1 MHMRLK
7 FLSRKNM
14 PNATNRLSGSL
25 LVLALVVLLVPVSAL
40 IIAASLGVGG
50 PTKIASAQAL
60 RSTRLDAKFVDAKS
74 RIVSDTLVES
84 VFKAKLRAYGG
95 DIYLP
100 AYAGDMVWKPAFTNP
115 LEASN
120 AIIPGSAT
128 IRIDADDAKG
138 LSSENGRYILKE
150 YEDVDVTIT
159 VTSRIIPSAMTT
171 SRLVFKTQL
180 ATLIWRPVVQEFNED
195 EVGNPLLEITPL
207 GWETNPV
214 IVFNHDAAAMPAPST
229 YVSPAAESAEVSAS
243 AEAEKRPKQKVG
255 MASVFGIFSQLQSQ
269 LLGLFLK

>member
-1 MHMRLK
+1 MHIRLK
-7 FLSRKNM
+7 FLSRKNLTRHIS
-14 PNATNRLSGSL
+14 N
-25 LVLALVVLLVPVSAL
+25 VLVVLLIPISAFL
-40 IIAASLGVGG
+40 TAASVAVACS

-60 RSTRLDAKFVDAKS
+60 RSTRLDAKFMEAKS
-74 RIVSDTLVES
+74 RIISDTLVES
-84 VFKAKLRAYGG
+84 VFKARIRAYGG
-95 DIYLP
+95 DVFLP
-100 AYAGDMVWKPAFTNP
+100 AYAEDIVWKPIFTNP

-138 LSSENGRYILKE
+138 LASDKGRYILKE

-159 VTSRIIPSAMTT
+159 VTSRIIPSAMT
-171 SRLVFKTQL
+171 SPRLVFKTQL
-180 ATLIWRPVVQEFNED
+180 STLIWRPVVQEFNED

-214 IVFNHDAAAMPAPST
+214 IVFNHDAAADQMTLPSSSAPSSA
-229 YVSPAAESAEVSAS
+229 SPAAEPAS
-243 AEAEKRPKQKVG
+243 SEIAKKPKQKAG
-255 MASVFGIFSQLQSQ
+255 LASVFGIFSQLQGQ